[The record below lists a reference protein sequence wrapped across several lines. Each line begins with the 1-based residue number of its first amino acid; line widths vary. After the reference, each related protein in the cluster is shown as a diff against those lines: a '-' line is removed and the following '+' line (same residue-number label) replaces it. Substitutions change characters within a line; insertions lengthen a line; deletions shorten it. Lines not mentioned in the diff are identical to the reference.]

1 MRVGRPTSQ
10 VPSPSPSESASPAGG
25 ADAAAPS
32 TAPLLSPEPAPV
44 RAESRPAVGDGWL
57 GRLVHSGR
65 CAATAAAMLGVVFT
79 SACTTTQPA
88 VAFGGARGAPLAG
101 AVEPGAAL
109 PRSARPLSVALPSGS
124 KGLDAASAREVVDGA
139 GVRRAFSFRAP
150 AKIDA
155 DGGHDSLGDP
165 HYQKTTSLRW
175 SSADPLSGRPYA
187 NALEIPYFVLPTSAF
202 HGKLAKPGDFAR
214 LRYQGRE
221 LYAVLGDFG
230 PNDKVG
236 EISVFAAQKLGIPS
250 SPVNGGV
257 SSKSVEYTVL
267 PGSGRGVHG
276 GPPLTNSTIQSRGAA
291 AFRAATSAGWVTR

>member
-10 VPSPSPSESASPAGG
+10 VLSPSPAESASPLGG
-25 ADAAAPS
+25 SEAAAPL
-32 TAPLLSPEPAPV
+32 TAPPLAPEPAPV
-44 RAESRPAVGDGWL
+44 DAAARPGLGDGWL

-79 SACTTTQPA
+79 SACTTTNPA
-88 VAFGGARGAPLAG
+88 VAWGAGRGAPVAG

-109 PRSARPLSVALPSGS
+109 PRTARPLSVTLPSGP
-124 KGLDAASAREVVDGA
+124 KGLDAASAREVVDAG

-150 AKIDA
+150 AKVDA

-165 HYQKTTSLRW
+165 HYQTTTSLRW

-187 NALEIPYFVLPTSAF
+187 NALEIPYFVLPKSAF
-202 HGKLAKPGDFAR
+202 YGKLAKPGDFAR
-214 LRYQGRE
+214 LSYQGRE

-236 EISVFAAQKLGIPS
+236 EISVFAARKLGIPS
-250 SPVNGGV
+250 SPVNGGL

-276 GPPLTNSTIQSRGAA
+276 GPPLDHATIQTRGAA
-291 AFRAATSAGWVTR
+291 AFRAATSAGWVSR